1 MKRILLFIVLIQL
14 YLYIQADQTLE
25 QVWQY
30 QTEDAN
36 TYFGTNFTI
45 LDFNGDGYDDLIV
58 GDEGY
63 KVIDNDS
70 LIIRGS
76 MFCFEGSESG
86 LSDSYSYYQEFSH
99 EQLLPDSLER
109 HVYNGFIDFEDLGD
123 VNGDGI
129 HDLGYTSC
137 FEIDLVNWVWGHEIN
152 IIYGNEEWNFEPD
165 YIYTEYNSINSFKGM
180 GDINGDG
187 IDDMSFYTGYGSED
201 NPFLFKILTGGNF
214 NIIDF
219 GERVH
224 TTNSN
229 DITGLGDI
237 NGDGYNDF
245 AITTHDYTPITDSEG
260 YTRWLFNHEVYFGS
274 NNISTIPQYTFTT
287 LPHSNYALL
296 HSIGDF
302 NGDGYDDF
310 LLSGYEVNPTA
321 TSGLRLWLGGINID
335 FEQYSHIEYYS
346 VLFKYTHSDINHD
359 EKSDLITLTKNY
371 GHGWYKGYLGG
382 INGTIDINEHFDDY
396 FAWEIA
402 SGDINNDGYIDIL
415 IGSHDPN
422 EYYNN
427 FDKIRMFT
435 SSDNLVEQDPEINT
449 DVASED
455 VETVNIVFNAFPNPF
470 NPEVTFQVKGL
481 DKNAQIKIYN
491 LRGQEIKTIN
501 VDNNITTWRCQNQAS
516 AIYIAK
522 LLVHGLVIE
531 TRKITLIK

>member
-36 TYFGTNFTI
+36 TDFGSNFTV

-109 HVYNGFIDFEDLGD
+109 HAYNGFIDFEDLGD

-129 HDLGYTSC
+129 HDLGYTSY
-137 FEIDLVNWVWGHEIN
+137 FEIDLVNWVWGYEIN

-165 YIYTEYNSINSFKGM
+165 YIYTEYNLINSFKGM

-187 IDDMSFYTGYGSED
+187 IDDMSFYTGWGSEV
-201 NPFLFKILTGGNF
+201 NPIAFKILLGGDF
-214 NIIDF
+214 NIIQF
-219 GERVH
+219 EGGEYSRE
-224 TTNSN
+224 SN

-237 NGDGYNDF
+237 NGDGYDDF
-245 AITTHDYTPITDSEG
+245 AITTTNRDSMIDSEG
-260 YTRWLFNHEVYFGS
+260 YTRWLFHHEIFHGA
-274 NNISTIPQYTFTT
+274 NQISTQPSYNFNTWI
-287 LPHSNYALL
+287 HASRALL
-296 HSIGDF
+296 YSCGDF
-302 NGDGYDDF
+302 DGDGYDDF
-310 LLSGYEVNPTA
+310 LLSGYEVNPTG

-335 FEQYSHIEYYS
+335 FEQYSHIEYYDI
-346 VLFKYTHSDINHD
+346 LFDFIHADINQD
-359 EKSDLITLTKNY
+359 GYSDVIALHRNY
-371 GHGWYKGYLGG
+371 IHGWYKGYLGG